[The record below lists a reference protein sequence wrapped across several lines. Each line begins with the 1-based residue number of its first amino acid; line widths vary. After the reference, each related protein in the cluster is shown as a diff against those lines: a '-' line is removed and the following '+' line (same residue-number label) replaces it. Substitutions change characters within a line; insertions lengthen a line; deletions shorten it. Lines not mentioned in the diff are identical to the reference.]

1 MHTGFMS
8 KSHRVQSFSQL
19 VTVQNTKPF
28 PLAKLKIIDQI
39 PISQEHDI
47 VVKVLSPA
55 LNTIAASGHT
65 KGHPDGASM
74 ASTSPQDNGTRLSRV
89 NSVDL
94 GDGVVAQ
101 WEGLQDDIVGE
112 DISSI
117 ADGKFAWVCSNV
129 ASQGTVRLL
138 LQYEVSAPKSTD
150 VYWLEEKVRCIRS

>member
-1 MHTGFMS
+1 MRNGFMT
-8 KSHRVQSFSQL
+8 KTHRIQSFTQW

-28 PLAKLKIIDQI
+28 TLPKLKIIDQV
-39 PISQEHDI
+39 PISRGPDI
-47 VVKVLSPA
+47 VVTVISPD
-55 LNTIAASGHT
+55 LNTVAASGHV

-74 ASTSPQDNGTRLSRV
+74 ASSAPQSSGSRLPEA

-94 GDGVVAQ
+94 GEGFEAQ

-129 ASQGTVRLL
+129 ASQGTIRLL
-138 LQYEVSAPKSTD
+138 LQYEVSAPKSTE
-150 VYWLEEKVRCIRS
+150 VYGL